1 MPNFRN
7 LTVVI
12 LGFVIANVL
21 LTIVGAFIL
30 DVPKFYS
37 LVKNSRTTLG
47 TIISTQPE
55 NQMAIQFEYVAN
67 GQKFVSVGRAEDIGK
82 SFNDIQVGR
91 EVPVSYDYS
100 NPSSATM
107 GEPGRYLYSSL
118 RGTLFIFVGL
128 LICFV
133 LFVLKR
139 VI

>member
-1 MPNFRN
+1 MANFRSP
-7 LTVVI
+7 TAVI
-12 LGFVIANVL
+12 LGFLLVSVL
-21 LTIVGAFIL
+21 VTIFGAVLL

-37 LVKNSRTTLG
+37 LVKNSRSTLG
-47 TIISTQPE
+47 TITAKQPE
-55 NQMAIQFEYVAN
+55 NHMAVQFEYVAN
-67 GQKFVSVGRAEDIGK
+67 GQKFESVGRAEDIGE
-82 SFNDIQVGR
+82 SFNEIQVGR
-91 EVPVSYDYS
+91 EVPISYDSS

-107 GEPGRYLYSSL
+107 GEPNRYLYSSL

>member
-21 LTIVGAFIL
+21 LTIVGAVIL

-37 LVKNSRTTLG
+37 LVKNSRSTLG
-47 TIISTQPE
+47 TIISMQPE
-55 NQMAIQFEYVAN
+55 NHMAIQFEYVAN

-82 SFNDIQVGR
+82 SFNEIQVGR
-91 EVPVSYDYS
+91 EVPVSYDSS

-107 GEPGRYLYSSL
+107 GEPDRYLYSSL